1 MDNFLD
7 EMLGGEGNAE
17 GRARFRGLWDVRTA
31 PLPSWFSGIWSSRA
45 KRL

>member
-17 GRARFRGLWDVRTA
+17 ARRRFRSLWDVST
-31 PLPSWFSGIWSSRA
+31 PDVCD
-45 KRL
+45 